1 MNDAS
6 VIRGL
11 EKEYEQKNR
20 RARYLRDERVRELFE
35 KYPSLA
41 RIDDLRREAVLNKF
55 RFKRAQN
62 TSEEAEQ
69 DKKIALLDK
78 QFEQE

>member
-20 RARYLRDERVRELFE
+20 RALYLRDERV
-35 KYPSLA
+35 PG
-41 RIDDLRREAVLNKF
+41 AV
-55 RFKRAQN
+55 
-62 TSEEAEQ
+62 
-69 DKKIALLDK
+69 
-78 QFEQE
+78 